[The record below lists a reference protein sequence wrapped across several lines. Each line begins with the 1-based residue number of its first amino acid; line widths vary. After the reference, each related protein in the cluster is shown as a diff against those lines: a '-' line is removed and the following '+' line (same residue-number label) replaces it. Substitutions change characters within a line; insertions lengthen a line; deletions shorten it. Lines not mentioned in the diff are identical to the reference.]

1 MNVMN
6 ATHHVTPGD
15 LTQFK
20 PLVQQME
27 KEGKL
32 EVIEDFMVANYL
44 KKDDGQVYVL
54 KKIK

>member
-1 MNVMN
+1 MN

-15 LTQFK
+15 LMQLK

-32 EVIEDFMVANYL
+32 EVIEDFMIPNYL

>member
-32 EVIEDFMVANYL
+32 EVIEDFMIPNYI